1 MLAVARAIIE
11 PRRLLL
17 IDEPSKGLAPAIVQN
32 MIDAFIE
39 LKQAATTILLVEQNF
54 NFARQV
60 GDRVAVMDDGRVVHA
75 GGMAQLAED
84 EALQTR
90 LLGLSWKPPMSTLDA
105 DAPLPQVRADLRPVL
120 LVLALAAIALP
131 LVGSFST
138 WLTLTFAGLAM
149 GMIIF
154 IVASGMTLVFGL
166 MDVLNFGHGLFIAI
180 GAYLA
185 ATVLGAMGDWTQSG
199 SLWMNLAA
207 VLPAMIV
214 GMLVAGAVGLAFERV
229 IVRPV
234 YGQHLKQILIT
245 MGGMIIGEEL
255 IKMIWGPQ
263 TISLPLP
270 EALRGAVLL
279 GDAAIEKFRI
289 VALVG
294 GLAVLG
300 GMLWLLN
307 RTKLGL
313 LIRAGVED
321 REMVESLGYRIR
333 HLFVGVFVAGSMLA
347 GLGGALWGL
356 YQQSVVPQLGAQV
369 NVLIFIV
376 IMIGGLGSTVGCLI
390 GALLVGLMAN
400 YTGFL
405 MPKAALFSN
414 IALMVAILL
423 WRPQGVYPV
432 ANR

>member
-1 MLAVARAIIE
+1 
-11 PRRLLL
+11 
-17 IDEPSKGLAPAIVQN
+17 
-32 MIDAFIE
+32 
-39 LKQAATTILLVEQNF
+39 
-54 NFARQV
+54 
-60 GDRVAVMDDGRVVHA
+60 
-75 GGMAQLAED
+75 
-84 EALQTR
+84 
-90 LLGLSWKPPMSTLDA
+90 MSTLEIDT
-105 DAPLPQVRADLRPVL
+105 PLPRVRADLRPVL
-120 LVLALAAIALP
+120 LVLALAALALP

-138 WLTLTFAGLAM
+138 WVTLTLAGLAM

-180 GAYLA
+180 GAYMA
-185 ATVLGAMGDWTQSG
+185 ATVLGSMADWTQSG
-199 SLWMNLAA
+199 SLWINLGA

-245 MGGMIIGEEL
+245 MGGMIIGEEI
-255 IKMIWGPQ
+255 IKMLWGPQ

-270 EALRGAVLL
+270 EALRGAFLL

-289 VALVG
+289 VALLI
-294 GLAVLG
+294 GLLVLG

-347 GLGGALWGL
+347 GLGGVLWGM

-405 MPKAALFSN
+405 LPKAALFSN

-432 ANR
+432 TNR

>member
-1 MLAVARAIIE
+1 MSAAD
-11 PRRLLL
+11 
-17 IDEPSKGLAPAIVQN
+17 ID
-32 MIDAFIE
+32 
-39 LKQAATTILLVEQNF
+39 T
-54 NFARQV
+54 
-60 GDRVAVMDDGRVVHA
+60 
-75 GGMAQLAED
+75 
-84 EALQTR
+84 
-90 LLGLSWKPPMSTLDA
+90 
-105 DAPLPQVRADLRPVL
+105 PLPQTRADLRPVL
-120 LVLALAAIALP
+120 LVLALSAIALP

-138 WLTLTFAGLAM
+138 WVTLTFAGLAM

-180 GAYLA
+180 GAYMA
-185 ATVLGAMGDWTQSG
+185 ATVLGAMADWTQSG
-199 SLWMNLAA
+199 SLWLNLAA

-214 GMLVAGAVGLAFERV
+214 GMLVAGAVGVAFERV

-245 MGGMIIGEEL
+245 MGGMIIGEEI
-255 IKMIWGPQ
+255 IKMLWGPQ
-263 TISLPLP
+263 TLSLPLP
-270 EALRGAVLL
+270 DALRGALLL

-289 VALVG
+289 VALVV

-347 GLGGALWGL
+347 GLGGVLWGL
-356 YQQSVVPQLGAQV
+356 YQQSIVPQLGAQV

-432 ANR
+432 TNR